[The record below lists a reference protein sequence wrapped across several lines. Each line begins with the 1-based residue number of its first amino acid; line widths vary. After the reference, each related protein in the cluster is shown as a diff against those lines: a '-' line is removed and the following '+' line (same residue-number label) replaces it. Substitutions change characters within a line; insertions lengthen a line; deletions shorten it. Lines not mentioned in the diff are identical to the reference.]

1 MWSYRNPVKIY
12 FGEGSVERL
21 EGILHEM
28 GYGRV
33 VLFSRK
39 IARLSPGAQRAIQAA
54 MPRIVKVID
63 EISPEPTTA
72 DIARAVEML
81 DTLAFDA
88 VVAIGGGSVIDTAKA
103 SAAFYANRC
112 DINEYMERGGTLAA
126 SLPIIAIPTTSGTG
140 SEVTRAAALT
150 HRGKKR
156 PFFDN
161 SIFPVLSI
169 IDPALTYS
177 CPPSVTA
184 SCGFDVLSHACESL
198 MHKEAN
204 PLSEMLAK
212 DAIRLCVQSL
222 GQCWKNPDDCK
233 ARRGMSEASLKAGL
247 AIAASGCTAAHAC
260 SYMLSTDFRIP
271 HGEACAF
278 TLDKLVS
285 LCAERDDRFDRIA
298 SEIGFRD
305 AGAFIDWIAE
315 TKRKLHVRTGLQE
328 IGADEADKER
338 LIEAGLSSPVLKN
351 HYFEMK
357 KADVARL
364 FE

>member
-1 MWSYRNPVKIY
+1 MWSYQNPVKIY
-12 FGEGSVERL
+12 FGEGSIGLLDE
-21 EGILHEM
+21 ILRDR

-39 IARLSPGAQRAIQAA
+39 LSRLSPSAQRAIQAA
-54 MPRIVKVID
+54 MPRVVKVFD

-72 DIARAVEML
+72 DIARAVEKL
-81 DTLAFDA
+81 DALVFDA

-103 SAAFYANRC
+103 AAAFHANRC
-112 DINEYMERGGTLAA
+112 DIDEYMEHGGMLSA

-150 HRGKKR
+150 HKGKKQ
-156 PFFDN
+156 PIFDD
-161 SIFPVLSI
+161 SIFPTVSVV
-169 IDPALTYS
+169 DPVLTYS

-198 MHKEAN
+198 MHKKAS
-204 PLSEMLAK
+204 PMSEMLAK

-222 GQCWKNPDDCK
+222 EQCCTEPGDCR

-260 SYMLSTDFRIP
+260 SYKISTDFRIP

-278 TLDKLVS
+278 TLDKLIS
-285 LCAERDDRFDRIA
+285 LCAEHDDRFDHIA
-298 SEIGFRD
+298 AEIGFRD
-305 AGAFIDWIAE
+305 ARAFAKWIAE
-315 TKRKLHVRTGLQE
+315 TKHKLHLRTNLQE
-328 IGADEADKER
+328 IGADEADKDR
-338 LIEAGLSSPVLKN
+338 LIEAGLSSAVARN
-351 HYFEMK
+351 HYFEMN
-357 KADVARL
+357 KADIARL